1 MKSEDNLKP
10 TYEFSSSKF
19 PGDNHQALHH
29 ISHSDITSFRLLSTK
44 RATDSEL
51 TKLTFC
57 TDKKTTEFQILLDQ
71 NTCTNS
77 MENKF
82 SGYAFNEI
90 NDALPPNAFPAFIYN
105 RKQAPFDSKISDT
118 EFLTK
123 LEMEDINGGMDFGE
137 DYLENWELSA
147 KLYLL
152 PAFKPLELDSN
163 LMTSQTQVRSTSML
177 LSWSS
182 MNNVAGYL
190 IDVYPY
196 PKNWQGQVQND
207 GAAGASILLAQLEPN
222 TDYSIRVLPFVKRRN
237 KIRPINTQM
246 FIIRQKTSPLPP
258 NIVVSSI
265 QSTKISLNWDIQEE
279 IKYYILD
286 VAEKSV
292 SRTSGNDQLEGTSIK
307 TKPNTNYEI
316 MLTGVLDTVKNI
328 KTDMAVVQ
336 VLTSPSPPDL
346 KFQAIDRKKVEIS
359 FTGVPGFDEY
369 HFRIHPPLKG
379 VLSGVF
385 NSSQTYI
392 VEPVR
397 NTKYEMSV
405 IAKNSKDVKRAT
417 DRLYLD
423 RVYSFCQ
430 WTEKDLNKLNCKPKK
445 SGLEHT
451 DGFSWMM
458 NVENMFQT
466 YENSIDLGEVKIL
479 HLQNNRID
487 DFSLVSDLVNSGLNN
502 VLFLNLQNNLI
513 SEIPE
518 SAFEGLVALKKLDLS
533 GNKIEKVEKDSF
545 KNVGKDL
552 FKINLANNPLDV
564 CGVSQDSLKF
574 VKEQLT
580 VLDLHGTGVK
590 QAVRGVLNAADLGN
604 VEGIEGDQVKYDQM
618 CRVTV

>member
-1 MKSEDNLKP
+1 
-10 TYEFSSSKF
+10 
-19 PGDNHQALHH
+19 
-29 ISHSDITSFRLLSTK
+29 
-44 RATDSEL
+44 
-51 TKLTFC
+51 
-57 TDKKTTEFQILLDQ
+57 
-71 NTCTNS
+71 

-82 SGYAFNEI
+82 SGYAFNEM
-90 NDALPPNAFPAFIYN
+90 NDALPANAFPAFIYN

-123 LEMEDINGGMDFGE
+123 IEMEDINGGMDFGE
-137 DYLENWELSA
+137 DYSENWELSTQI
-147 KLYLL
+147 YLL
-152 PAFKPLELDSN
+152 PAFKPIELDRN
-163 LMTSQTQVRSTSML
+163 LMSAQTQVRSTSML
-177 LSWSS
+177 LSWNP
-182 MNNVAGYL
+182 MNNVAGYF

-258 NIVVSSI
+258 SIKISSI
-265 QSTKISLNWDIQEE
+265 QSTKISLKWDIQDE
-279 IKYYILD
+279 IKHYILD

-292 SRTSGNDQLEGTSIK
+292 SRTSGNDELEGTTIK

-346 KFQAIDRKKVEIS
+346 KFQALDRKRAEIS

-379 VLSGVF
+379 VPSGVF
-385 NSSQTYI
+385 NSSQSYI
-392 VEPVR
+392 VEPIR

-405 IAKNSKDVKRAT
+405 IAKNSKDEKRST

-458 NVENMFQT
+458 NDKHLFQT
-466 YENSIDLGEVKIL
+466 YENSINLTQVKIL
-479 HLQNNRID
+479 HLQNNLID
-487 DFSLVSDLVNSGLNN
+487 DFSLISDLVNAGLNN
-502 VLFLNLQNNLI
+502 VWNLYLQNNLI

-518 SAFEGLVALKKLDLS
+518 SAFEGLIALAKLDLS
-533 GNKIEKVEKDSF
+533 GNKIKKVESESF
-545 KNVGKDL
+545 RNVGKEL
-552 FKINLANNPLDV
+552 FKINLANNPLDI

-604 VEGIEGDQVKYDQM
+604 VEGIEGDRVKYDQM